1 MNKVTFII
9 AEQSFIIRNGLINI
23 INGFPETSVIG
34 EISDIT
40 KLKDAVNK
48 NKPDIVIVNAKL
60 LENSHTDIDR
70 IFSEAGKMKSVI
82 FVGSK
87 RKDEHFEYFDQKI
100 TIDDSKETIIDKLQ
114 LLISSKL
121 PEKHKSENND
131 LSEREKDVLKLV
143 ALGKTNKEIAD
154 LLFISAHTAITHRKN
169 ITGKLG
175 IKTVSGLTVYAILN
189 GIIDIDE
196 AV

>member
-9 AEQSFIIRNGLINI
+9 AEQSFIIRNGLITI

-34 EISDIT
+34 EISDIN
-40 KLKDAVNK
+40 KLKEAVNK
-48 NKPDIVIVNAKL
+48 NKPDILIVNAKL
-60 LENSHTDIDR
+60 LKNSNTDIDR
-70 IFSEAGKMKSVI
+70 IFAESGKMKCVI

-87 RKDEHFEYFDQKI
+87 CKDEHFEYFDQKI

-114 LLISSKL
+114 QLICSKL
-121 PEKHKSENND
+121 PEKHKSGNND

-154 LLFISAHTAITHRKN
+154 VLFISMHTAITHRKN